1 MTNESISGFLNSI
14 AEAKRAFDAEPDY
27 QRQIRDLERDKQRL
41 GDVVAQR
48 ELRIHELKQKEETLT
63 QALRSVEVERDDAGF
78 RALEETDKVQ
88 NLLTLVR
95 QYVGDG
101 LKAISAVEGKESIIV
116 NKVDHDDDMTTIR
129 KQEEEIVGLQQACDR
144 LQRDMRMAQEQFH
157 RPFVSDTSSLQDDTT
172 DHSLPKR
179 EWNEDGWGDPQPSQG
194 QREVDPTAVSH
205 IGSESHPVASGSAE
219 TAANADGVSSSN
231 EGQSDGPFAS
241 TVDSQPSSA
250 SSTTAES
257 ITNAASH
264 ASQPDWKQDQAETSR
279 LAPERNRDRSTF
291 FTGRKYY
298 DVTYFVPLHQWLNE
312 GGTEADYHWRPAEG
326 NVPTQFNRASHQS

>member
-194 QREVDPTAVSH
+194 QREVDPTPAMDHSS
-205 IGSESHPVASGSAE
+205 IGSTATDPVASE
-219 TAANADGVSSSN
+219 VAAQK
-231 EGQSDGPFAS
+231 GQSDGPFVS
-241 TVDSQPSSA
+241 TVDSQPSSS

-264 ASQPDWKQDQAETSR
+264 ASPPDWKQDQAETSR

-291 FTGRKYY
+291 FTGR
-298 DVTYFVPLHQWLNE
+298 
-312 GGTEADYHWRPAEG
+312 
-326 NVPTQFNRASHQS
+326 